1 MVSKTSIF
9 QPGEFAHGN
18 QEFFTVYTVVD
29 ITDTGVKRGNSKE
42 SFQAQN
48 LSNVL
53 QAIGLRCQPII
64 SSVLKLTGQAMA
76 DYSFG
81 SNFIGS
87 HTVWALK
94 FATEHS
100 DQTSASALENDLNG
114 IPMYFT
120 GLDHTVA
127 DQTALDTTSATDKNI
142 YFIVNTNL

>member
-1 MVSKTSIF
+1 MVSRTSIF

-18 QEFFTVYTVVD
+18 QEFFTVYTLVD
-29 ITDTGVKRGNSKE
+29 ITDTGVKRGNTKQ

-64 SSVLKLTGQAMA
+64 SSVLKLTGQAMS

-81 SNFIGS
+81 SGFTGS
-87 HTVWALK
+87 QTVWALK

-100 DQTSASALENDLNG
+100 DQTSATFTARWEKIRKANLTKYIYCVYLFNVYVLRKNG
-114 IPMYFT
+114 N
-120 GLDHTVA
+120 
-127 DQTALDTTSATDKNI
+127 K
-142 YFIVNTNL
+142 

>member
-1 MVSKTSIF
+1 MVSRTSIF

-18 QEFFTVYTVVD
+18 QEFFTVYTLVD
-29 ITDTGVKRGNSKE
+29 ITDTGVKRGNTKQ

-64 SSVLKLTGQAMA
+64 SSVLKLTGQAMS

-81 SNFIGS
+81 SNFTGS
-87 HTVWALK
+87 QTVWALK

-100 DQTSASALENDLNG
+100 DQTSATALENDLDS
-114 IPMYFT
+114 IPMYYT

-127 DQTALDTTSATDKNI
+127 DQTALDTKSATDKKI

>member
-1 MVSKTSIF
+1 MVSKTSIYE
-9 QPGEFAHGN
+9 PGEFAHGN
-18 QEFFTVYTVVD
+18 QEFFTAYTLID
-29 ITDTGVKRGNSKE
+29 ITNTGVKRGNSKE
-42 SFQAQN
+42 AFQAQN

-64 SSVLKLTGQAMA
+64 SSVLKLTGQDMA

-81 SNFIGS
+81 SNFVGL

-100 DQTSASALENDLNG
+100 DQTNPSALVSDLNA
-114 IPMYFT
+114 IPMNAA
-120 GLDHTVA
+120 GLDHTIV
-127 DQTALDTTSATDKNI
+127 DMPQLDTISLTDKNM